1 MQTLSDI
8 DAIVLAGGQ
17 GTRLRAVLADR
28 PKPLAEV
35 AGRPF
40 LGYVLDSLAA
50 AGIRRVTFCTGYRAE
65 MVEAA
70 FGRCY
75 GPMSL
80 SYSVETR
87 PLGTAGA
94 VLAALP
100 GLRSPTIL
108 VANGDS
114 LCQAD
119 LQAFADFH
127 QERAFDASLLLTQ
140 VPDAS
145 RFGRV
150 EIDASGR
157 TTRFAEKD
165 PSAAGGWINAG
176 VYLIQQSALAGFG
189 GTPLSLERDVFPT
202 LIRQAS
208 EEPGQGR
215 GVGGWRGVVGW
226 RGVGGWRGGGAFL
239 DIGTP
244 KSLAEAEESIVQL
257 GTKFTIQR
265 DTPGRSCLEPDRRAG
280 RMVTISAPKPKEPP
294 DVSAIPVPN
303 RSS

>member
-1 MQTLSDI
+1 VPSLSDI
-8 DAIVLAGGQ
+8 DALVLAGGQ
-17 GTRLRAVLADR
+17 GTRLRAVLPDR

-35 AGRPF
+35 ARRPF
-40 LGYVLDSLAA
+40 LSYVLDSFAA
-50 AGIRRVTFCTGYRAE
+50 AGIRRVTLCTGYRAE

-70 FGRCY
+70 FGRRY

-119 LQAFADFH
+119 LRAFAGFH
-127 QERAFDASLLLTQ
+127 RERACDASLLLTQ
-140 VPDAS
+140 VADAS

-150 EIDASGR
+150 EIGASGR
-157 TTRFAEKD
+157 IIRFVEKD
-165 PSAAGGWINAG
+165 ASAAGGCINAG
-176 VYLIQQSALAGFG
+176 VYLIQQSALAGFS

-202 LIRQAS
+202 LIRRAS
-208 EEPGQGR
+208 EEPSQGR
-215 GVGGWRGVVGW
+215 GVGGWRG
-226 RGVGGWRGGGAFL
+226 GGEFL

-244 KSLAEAEESIVQL
+244 ESLAQAEEFVGQI
-257 GTKFTIQR
+257 GAKFTIQR
-265 DTPGRSCLEPDRRAG
+265 DTLGRSCLEPDRRAG

-294 DVSAIPVPN
+294 DVSAFSVPN